1 MRRTPV
7 LGFGPK
13 LHHDIMM
20 LELVT
25 PFKFDEYVY
34 PACLPP
40 STFKVDRDAVPLTG
54 VNDEREERFSI
65 VFEN

>member
-1 MRRTPV
+1 
-7 LGFGPK
+7 
-13 LHHDIMM
+13 MM